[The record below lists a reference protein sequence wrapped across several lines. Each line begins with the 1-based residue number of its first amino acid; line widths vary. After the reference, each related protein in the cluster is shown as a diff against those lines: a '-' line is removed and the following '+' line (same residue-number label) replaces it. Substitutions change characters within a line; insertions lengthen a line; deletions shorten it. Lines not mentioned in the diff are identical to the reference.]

1 MPTSEDSNR
10 MERALDNEAEIRVT
24 NEHLEF
30 AFREVK
36 QRGKK
41 DRPSSLF
48 NPQI

>member
-1 MPTSEDSNR
+1 